1 MRQVRSSTFK
11 VESKCE
17 VRSMQVALRT
27 YFALLT
33 LTFALVTGCA
43 VKTAPPVPS
52 TLKYPE
58 FVYPSAVPAAAP
70 QAATV
75 DRGWRFL
82 QNDDLANADR
92 EFAAALKAVPD
103 FMPARTGEGYV
114 ALARQDYM
122 RALDRFELALRAAP
136 SYAPALAGKGQA
148 LLSMN
153 RDPEA
158 RATFEAALKADPS
171 LVNLASRIDVL
182 KFREIQSLISAAR
195 DAMNAGRLA
204 EARAAYQRAIAATPD
219 SSVLYRELGVV
230 ERRLG
235 NAAGALEQFNHAV
248 ALDPADAIALAQAG
262 ELLEERGDFAGA
274 ETAYRNAA
282 NADPFSGY
290 DKRAEAAAAKARDA
304 RLPAEFRALPSAERM
319 TRADLAALIGIRLDD
334 VLRSAPGTPV
344 VTTDTSGHWAVP
356 WIAQV
361 VAAGVMPAFDNHT
374 FQPRAA
380 LRRVDLAEAVNT
392 LLQLIART
400 NPALQARLA
409 ARPAIVDMSASHLNY
424 PAVAAAVAAGVLP
437 LIDDGRFDTARP
449 VSGAEAI
456 AATDRLSA
464 LEQSR

>member
-1 MRQVRSSTFK
+1 MHVR
-11 VESKCE
+11 
-17 VRSMQVALRT
+17 RSLRT
-27 YFALLT
+27 FTFALLIVC
-33 LTFALVTGCA
+33 AACA
-43 VKTAPPVPS
+43 VKTAPPLPP

-58 FVYPSAVPAAAP
+58 FVYPSAIPAAAP
-70 QAATV
+70 QAAAV

-82 QNDDLANADR
+82 QNDDLPNADR
-92 EFAAALKAVPD
+92 EFAAALKTVPD
-103 FMPARTGEGYV
+103 FTPARTGEGYV
-114 ALARQDYM
+114 ALAREDYM
-122 RALDRFELALRAAP
+122 RALDRFDLALRAAP

-153 RDPEA
+153 RDAEA
-158 RATFEAALKADPS
+158 RAAFEGALKADPS

-182 KFREIQSLISAAR
+182 KFREIQSLIAAAR
-195 DAMNAGRLA
+195 DAMNAGRLE

-219 SSVLYRELGVV
+219 SSVLYRELGIV

-235 NAAGALEQFNHAV
+235 NAAGALEQFNRAV

-290 DKRAEAAAAKARDA
+290 DRKAEAASARARDA
-304 RLPAEFRALPSAERM
+304 RLPPEFRALPSAERI
-319 TRADLAALIGIRLDD
+319 TRGDLAALIGIRLADL
-334 VLRSAPGTPV
+334 LRSAPGTPV
-344 VTTDTSGHWAVP
+344 VTTDTAGHWAAP

-374 FQPRAA
+374 FLPRAA
-380 LRRVDLAEAVNT
+380 LRRVDLAEAVST
-392 LLQLIART
+392 LLQLMART

-409 ARPAIVDMSASHLNY
+409 VKPAVADMSALHLNY

-437 LIDDGRFDTARP
+437 LLDDGRFDIERP

-456 AATDRLSA
+456 AAIDRLRA
-464 LEQSR
+464 LELSR